1 MDFKKYGIRYTYKTD
16 KNLVKKI
23 IKTYFD
29 NFITISKNNRFHN
42 EISKGKHNHF
52 VSDLQKENLSYIF
65 KEFNYN
71 DEWISQNII
80 SANIFQCGLS
90 GNKPRLFFSVINDN
104 NLGIF
109 IITPL
114 FLDLNHAIYNSKN
127 KNYDNKYD
135 ICLICNEKRCK

>member
-29 NFITISKNNRFHN
+29 NFITISKNNRFHS
-42 EISKGKHNHF
+42 EISKGNHNHF

-71 DEWISQNII
+71 DEWIYQNII

-90 GNKPRLFFSVINDN
+90 GNKPRLFFSAINDN

-114 FLDLNHAIYNSKN
+114 FLDLNHAIYKSKN